1 MASNESSDRLDSWKA
16 IAAYLRRTERTARR
30 WEQTERLP
38 VHRLQHQERSSVY
51 AFKSELDTWLAA
63 RGARAT
69 TVNHERQSNKR
80 RSALFAVAATGLLV
94 AVGAV
99 AYWSTR
105 ERSAE
110 VAEANQ
116 PLSRDPDAT
125 RHLLRGIGFSRNPGR
140 SQIESAIAEFR
151 AAIERDPDFG
161 LAHGALAIA
170 YVASTFFGEDHP
182 KKTMA
187 LARESARKALA
198 LDAQYA
204 SHMALAGA
212 SHWHDFDHAAA
223 ERHFNAAIAAAPR
236 EAAARS
242 WYSEYLIEML
252 RFEDALAA
260 NRAASELE
268 PGWLEVD
275 LVRGNILLFQQRP
288 EEAIPIYVDAL
299 KREPSYG
306 LAHYFLGH
314 AYLATGRD
322 SEAITQFELANQ
334 AMGEVPFSMA
344 ALGFAR
350 ARVGH
355 RGHRAAAEQMLR
367 DFQRTRDAGYYP
379 AFAFAMVHA
388 GLGNREQALEWLERA
403 ADERLVGYYL
413 PSVEPMWNDLRGDA
427 RFRRLLSRLQLPEG
441 T

>member
-1 MASNESSDRLDSWKA
+1 VAANEPSDRLDSWKA

-30 WEQTERLP
+30 WEQIERLP

-51 AFKSELDTWLAA
+51 AFKGELDAWLAA
-63 RGARAT
+63 RGAHAT
-69 TVNHERQSNKR
+69 TINDERQSSRRR
-80 RSALFAVAATGLLV
+80 RSALFAVAAAGLLV
-94 AVGAV
+94 AAGAI

-105 ERSAE
+105 ERSTE
-110 VAEANQ
+110 VAEASQ
-116 PLSRDPDAT
+116 LSRDPEAT

-161 LAHGALAIA
+161 LAHGALAITR
-170 YVASTFFGEDHP
+170 VASTFFGEDHP

-187 LARESARKALA
+187 LARESARNALA
-198 LDAQYA
+198 LDAQFG
-204 SHMALAGA
+204 SHMALAGV

-223 ERHFNAAIAAAPR
+223 ERHFLAAIAAAPG

-242 WYSEYLIEML
+242 WYSEYLIEMH
-252 RFEDALAA
+252 RFEEAVAA
-260 NRAASELE
+260 NRAASEIE
-268 PGWLEVD
+268 PGWLEID

-322 SEAITQFELANQ
+322 NEAITEFELANQ

-350 ARVGH
+350 ARAGN
-355 RGHRAAAEQMLR
+355 RAAAEQMLR

-388 GLGNREQALEWLERA
+388 GLGNHEQALEWLERA

-413 PSVEPMWNDLRGDA
+413 PSVEPMWSDLRGDA
-427 RFRRLLSRLQLPEG
+427 RFHRLLSRLRLPG